1 MEKVG
6 ILVVS
11 YGSREAAM
19 IDAFTRSQKYRTEV
33 YVADKQLNP
42 FNLKKAFKHVVVPDL
57 NVDIICKFA
66 EANKNRIRFGIVG
79 PEKPIIEGVRDV
91 VEKRT
96 GIPMLCPTREYAI
109 EGSKV
114 QQRLLFEKIVP
125 EANPRFKIFDP
136 RRYKSRS
143 SVKEAVYSWLDE
155 LEDKAVVKP
164 DKPTAGKGVGV
175 WGDHFT
181 TREQLF
187 EHFLSNYEHGT
198 VIVEEKV
205 EGEESS
211 FQAFCDGKHLLPL
224 PDTRDYKRAFD
235 DDKGPNTGGMGSYKD
250 TGDILPFLNNKDR
263 ERELEI
269 VDRIFESMK
278 RRDPSALRGVPLYLA
293 FMHTK
298 DGAKIL
304 ENNSRPGDP
313 EIINI
318 LPILKDDFVDVCFRM
333 LEGNLTKLDMRK
345 AATVVT
351 YKVPP
356 NYGGYAD
363 MFPALV
369 DRKETG
375 GPVNLTA
382 AYELHKKYGQD
393 IRVYPGSMEQRKG
406 AIYALK
412 SRAVCVVGVGN
423 SIEKARSISLEGIE
437 AIRGGGLWNRMDIA
451 SEQHVRKSTLHM
463 KELRRNL

>member
-6 ILVVS
+6 VLVVS
-11 YGSREAAM
+11 YGSREAA
-19 IDAFTRSQKYRTEV
+19 IVDVLSRSRKYETEIF
-33 YVADKQLNP
+33 VADKQLNP
-42 FNLKKAFKHVVVPDL
+42 FNLKRAVKHVVVPDL
-57 NVDIICKFA
+57 NVDGICKFA
-66 EANKNRIRFGIVG
+66 EANRNRIRFGIVG

-96 GIPMLCPTREYAI
+96 GIPMICPTKEYAI
-109 EGSKV
+109 EESKV
-114 QQRLLFEKIVP
+114 QQRLLFEEIVP

-136 RRYKSRS
+136 EKYKSVT
-143 SVKEAVYSWLDE
+143 SVKKAVYGWLDE
-155 LEDKAVVKP
+155 LEDNAVVKP
-164 DKPTAGKGVGV
+164 DRPAAGKGVGV

-187 EHFLSNYEHGT
+187 EHFLSNYEHGA
-198 VIVEEKV
+198 VIIEEKV

-235 DDKGPNTGGMGSYKD
+235 DDRGPNTGGMGSYKG
-250 TGDILPFLNNKDR
+250 TGDILPFLNSADR
-263 ERELEI
+263 ERELE
-269 VDRIFESMK
+269 VADRIFEKWK
-278 RRDPSALRGVPLYLA
+278 RHEPSALRGVPLYLA

-298 DGAKIL
+298 DGVKIL

-333 LEGNLTKLDMRK
+333 LEGTLTRLEVRK

-351 YKVPP
+351 YKVPL

-363 MFPALV
+363 TFPNLV
-369 DRKETG
+369 SRKEG
-375 GPVNLTA
+375 GESVDLTR
-382 AYELHKKYGQD
+382 AYELSKKHDLGM
-393 IRVYPGSMEQRKG
+393 RVYPGSMEQRAG
-406 AIYALK
+406 ATYALK
-412 SRAVCVVGVGN
+412 SRAVCVVGVGD
-423 SIEKARSISLEGIE
+423 SIEEARKTSLEGIE
-437 AIRGGGLWNRMDIA
+437 AIRGGGLWNRTDIA
-451 SEQHVRKSTLHM
+451 SGQHIRRSSAHM
-463 KELRRNL
+463 EELRGNR